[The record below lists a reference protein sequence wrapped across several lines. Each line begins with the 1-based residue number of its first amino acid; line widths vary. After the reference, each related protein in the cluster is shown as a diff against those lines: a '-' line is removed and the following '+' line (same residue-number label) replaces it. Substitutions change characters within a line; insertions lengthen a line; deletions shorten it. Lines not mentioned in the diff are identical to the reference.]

1 MKSNRLYNLLA
12 ALLLWCCL
20 TTNVNAQ
27 QTSTF
32 SVATLNV
39 DGLPGKIAF
48 LNINAEGPQVAGS
61 LRISNYLAKKD
72 CDILCLQENFNYR
85 WEIWSQL
92 LLKYKKDEW
101 SGGISLIGQ
110 DIDYAHLQNTKFK
123 CDGLNTLWHHGICNH
138 GYERT
143 PWTHNFGK
151 FSHDFDDI
159 ITKGFRRHELKLAD
173 GGEVVVYNLHMDAS
187 SDRDE
192 QKLNDG
198 RDREA
203 RLAQWQQLADDILA
217 HLDNRPV
224 IVAGDMNSY
233 YHRDDFQ
240 TVFIQAIEATGR
252 ATVGDAWVET
262 NLGGSYPALGS
273 EPLADETLDKILYI
287 NPTGG
292 NSITPVSVTLDR
304 EGYMDGDKPLG
315 DHFPLIA
322 TFQLDSSADSGSP
335 VAEVNYTVTKIS
347 NPDRGEREV
356 DGLTADGD
364 RENSYT
370 WRLAGRGDEIYIAT
384 SRNVASA
391 LVNMYGSQISA
402 AAGMSM
408 DTFWSMVDVVF
419 NGDIYRNDVSEGA
432 NIISYNRKTGEFK
445 TIWTAEPGVYQRMAV
460 TFGDDVYFGS
470 YSANQ
475 GIEQYIL
482 KLDKDGNF
490 TKVYTTTGTT
500 AMRANCVYDGHLFF
514 ASSDARTV
522 VAEGDPEPITKM
534 AVIRKSNDDDTQWDL
549 VADYHDF
556 GDIPYDPIQTNW
568 AGAPFW
574 ELASHAG
581 YIYATA
587 PSTAGFV
594 IFKGHPAQGGESAN
608 EYGWHWEEVA
618 GLNNGL
624 NNPGLSD
631 VEGGEPGT
639 MRSLIGSVY
648 EFNGELY
655 AYNFDHAFA
664 GVAQTF
670 VGMLQQTT
678 GADVK
683 ASDYLGYIYDTLHNP
698 QKVWKLND
706 ATGKFDELTA
716 FTQLMEG
723 TTNEYIWRM
732 GEHNGKLYVATM
744 DAGIGYGYMTQLTNG
759 SFFKMSNGE
768 RLSKIQYIGNVI
780 KLLALAK
787 GNETMDELRGKLEL
801 LKALFEQFVETDQ
814 ADDGSVEL
822 IVDIQGLTQ
831 EIKTIVTAMLT
842 AQTGERLVQLND
854 VLVNMLTNLQSL
866 NEQEAGA
873 ISAMLMILEYVGLTN
888 LWHQLLS
895 DLATLTPETAKEKV
909 QETVETILA
918 AIVGKM
924 QDTMDNIHER
934 VDVKGIEMYAYIN
947 HAVRTNEWGFDLL
960 RTDDGGQNFEVITRT
975 GFDDKYNYGC
985 PSFLST
991 EEGLYFGTCNPFYGG
1006 QLFLLSEEGDEPI
1019 DIVTGI
1025 TNVETVKKQGNI
1037 FYTLNGQRVANP
1049 NRPGIY
1055 LQNGKKTVVSK

>member
-1 MKSNRLYNLLA
+1 MKRILLSLSFLISYFSSTPA
-12 ALLLWCCL
+12 G
-20 TTNVNAQ
+20 AQ
-27 QTSTF
+27 TTF

-48 LNINAEGPQVAGS
+48 FNLNADGPQAVGS
-61 LRISNYLAKKD
+61 LRISNYLAKKN

-92 LLKYKKDEW
+92 LFKYQKDEW
-101 SGGISLIGQ
+101 SGGISLLDQ
-110 DIDYAHLQNTKFK
+110 NIDYAHLQNVKFQ
-123 CDGLNTLWHHGICNH
+123 CDGLNTLWHRNICNR

-159 ITKGFRRHELKLAD
+159 ITKGFRRHELTLAD
-173 GGEVVVYNLHMDAS
+173 GNEVVVYNLHMDAS

-192 QKLNDG
+192 MKQNDG

-217 HLDNRPV
+217 RLDNRPV

-233 YHRDDFQ
+233 YRRDDFY
-240 TVFIQAIEATGR
+240 TVFIQAIEATGL
-252 ATVGDAWVET
+252 ATAGDAWVET
-262 NLGGSYPALGS
+262 HLGGSYPALGS

-292 NSITPVSVTLDR
+292 NTIKPVSVTLDR
-304 EGYMDGDKPLG
+304 EGYTDGDKPLG

-322 TFQLDSSADSGSP
+322 TFQFDSSMDSGLP
-335 VAEVNYTVTKIS
+335 AVETNYTVTKIS
-347 NPDRGEREV
+347 NPDRGERQA
-356 DGLTADGD
+356 DGLTPGGD

-370 WRLAGRGDEIYIAT
+370 WRMASRGDEIYIAT
-384 SRNVASA
+384 SRNIASA
-391 LVNMYGSQISA
+391 LVNMYGSAISA
-402 AAGMSM
+402 AAGISM
-408 DTFWSMVDVVF
+408 DTFWALVDVIF
-419 NGDIYRNDVSEGA
+419 NGDIYRNDANEGA
-432 NIISYNRKTGEFK
+432 NIISCNRKTGEFK
-445 TIWTAEPGVYQRMAV
+445 TVWTAEPGVYQRMAV
-460 TFGDDVYFGS
+460 TFGDNVYFGS

-475 GIEQYIL
+475 SVEQYIL
-482 KLDKDGNF
+482 KLDKEGNF

-500 AMRANCVYDGHLFF
+500 AMRANCVYDDHLFF

-522 VAEGDPEPITKM
+522 VAEGDAEPIAKM

-549 VADYHDF
+549 VADYRDF
-556 GDIPYDPIQTNW
+556 GDIPYDPIQTSW

-594 IFKGHPAQGGESAN
+594 IFKGRPAQGGESTN

-618 GLNNGL
+618 GLNNGI

-631 VEGGEPGT
+631 VEGGQPGT

-664 GVAQTF
+664 GVAQTL

-706 ATGKFDELTA
+706 ATGKFEELTA
-716 FTQLMEG
+716 FTKLMEG

-744 DAGIGYGYMTQLTNG
+744 DAGIGYGYLTQLTNG
-759 SFFKMSNGE
+759 SFLKMSNEE
-768 RLSKIQYIGNVI
+768 RLSKIQYLANAI
-780 KLLALAK
+780 KLLAQEK
-787 GNETMDELRGKLEL
+787 GNELVGDASQRRIVDELRGELEL
-801 LKALFEQFVETDQ
+801 LKALIEKYTETTQ
-814 ADDGSVEL
+814 VDDETIETV
-822 IVDIQGLTQ
+822 IDIYGLTQ
-831 EIKTIVTAMLT
+831 EIRAIVAAMLT
-842 AQTGERLVQLND
+842 A
-854 VLVNMLTNLQSL
+854 
-866 NEQEAGA
+866 
-873 ISAMLMILEYVGLTN
+873 
-888 LWHQLLS
+888 
-895 DLATLTPETAKEKV
+895 LADEKPA
-909 QETVETILA
+909 ELGDILA
-918 AIVGKM
+918 NM
-924 QDTMDNIHER
+924 QQTVAEISDR
-934 VDVKGIEMYAYIN
+934 VDAKGIEMYMYIN
-947 HAVRTNEWGFDLL
+947 NAVMRNEWGFDLL
-960 RTDDGGQNFEVITRT
+960 RTADGGQTFEVITRT
-975 GFDDKYNYGC
+975 GFNDKYNYGC

-1006 QLFLLSEEGDEPI
+1006 QLFLLSEDGDEPI

-1025 TNVETVKKQGNI
+1025 TTVETVKKQGNI

-1049 NRPGIY
+1049 SRPGIY
-1055 LQNGKKTVVSK
+1055 LQNGKKTVVNK